1 MKLEEKTIGSEKI
14 YDGKIIHVRRDTV
27 QLPDGRQSMREV
39 VDHSGGVCV
48 AALTED
54 DQLLFV
60 RQFRYPY
67 GEVVVELPAGKIE
80 PGEDPLECGKRE
92 LYEETGATAAEWH
105 ALGLFCPVGAY
116 STERIQMYLARG
128 LTFGLEFGENHLDDG
143 EFLESFRLPLKKA
156 VSLVMSGDIVDAKTQ
171 IAILK
176 LALYKG
182 IFMA

>member
-80 PGEDPLECGKRE
+80 PGEDHFDAAYRE
-92 LYEETGATAAEWH
+92 LFEETGISRSDVTLSHMMDFTYYNQHCIVEVYAGVLKGDVELVSEKHPLCWIDAGEDFFD
-105 ALGLFCPVGAY
+105 L
-116 STERIQMYLARG
+116 ERFA
-128 LTFGLEFGENHLDDG
+128 GEGNIGHMVEQVRDYG
-143 EFLESFRLPLKKA
+143 MGVPEK
-156 VSLVMSGDIVDAKTQ
+156 
-171 IAILK
+171 
-176 LALYKG
+176 
-182 IFMA
+182 